1 MIAPEIIVFDTTRLK
16 YEPDTDPINVLETL
30 DLRDVDNENLSMAE
44 IGFRLP
50 NYSPENDAL
59 VMTSDSTKIKAIY
72 DPAGILFLVGNAP
85 LEEYKTA
92 IRSIKYGYQLIRDEN
107 GNYLEFAK
115 GDRIL
120 YINLNDGQLVSE
132 TRERKIVI
140 ETDVVLDIPNTFT
153 PNGDKSNDTWY
164 IRATNTNKLDK
175 AVLRVYNKRGLLLY
189 ESNGVKMEWDGVS
202 AGQVLPVDTY
212 YYTIDLNLSYIRKTY
227 KGFVTILHLDAVFR
241 IRQRWENL
249 NDATIKADLNRLIL
263 HPMNCQHNFFHVGV
277 G

>member
-1 MIAPEIIVFDTTRLK
+1 MILSRSVSKLAMAKISAHEFRLSILVTPVNDPPEIIVFDTARLK

-59 VMTSDSTKIKAIY
+59 VMTSDSTTIKAIF

-92 IRSIKYGYQLIRDEN
+92 IRSIKYGYQLFRDEN

-132 TRERKIVI
+132 TRERKVVI

-153 PNGDKSNDTWY
+153 PNGDQSNDTWY

-202 AGQVLPVDTY
+202 GGQVLPVDTY
-212 YYTIDLNLSYIRKTY
+212 YYTIDLNLAYIRKTY
-227 KGFVTILHLDAVFR
+227 KGIVTILH
-241 IRQRWENL
+241 
-249 NDATIKADLNRLIL
+249 
-263 HPMNCQHNFFHVGV
+263 
-277 G
+277 